1 MTDTNTNKQFT
12 NQSDIFTHLLAGGKL
27 KHDNIDAIVY
37 LNDGVLV
44 SRKGDVEIPTY
55 FGFFNPRLWHS
66 YEEPNWYD
74 NIPAQGVLCWV
85 KYDPT
90 SERETRIVY
99 SKKDEGFYSER
110 PGEDDDSFA
119 WKEATPLTREE
130 AQKLIYEPPL

>member
-85 KYDPT
+85 SDASPEHRTYLAVIKDKRKSGF
-90 SERETRIVY
+90 SEL
-99 SKKDEGFYSER
+99 
-110 PGEDDDSFA
+110 DDGLS
-119 WKEATPLTREE
+119 WKFATPLTKEE
-130 AQKLIYEPPL
+130 VQKLIYEPSL